1 MIVYI
6 LDYMAKYGVY
16 ASSQKEQKLLE
27 AGIAQYL
34 LENGIDEEQTG
45 EYYKK
50 YVLDHLEKISVSDIK
65 AYFINYSLISDAN
78 QIVIEYHCDGSVPTE
93 RKNDLYLLMQKLHSC
108 GLGEKYVPIIEIK
121 QILGKLS

>member
-1 MIVYI
+1 MIEYI
-6 LDYMAKYGVY
+6 LDYMAKHGVC
-16 ASSQKEQKLLE
+16 ASSREEQELLE
-27 AGIAQYL
+27 AGIDRYL
-34 LENGIDEEQTG
+34 LENGINEEQTG

-78 QIVIEYHCDGSVPTE
+78 QIVIEYHCDGSVPAE
-93 RKNDLYLLMQKLHSC
+93 RQSELYLLMQKLHSC